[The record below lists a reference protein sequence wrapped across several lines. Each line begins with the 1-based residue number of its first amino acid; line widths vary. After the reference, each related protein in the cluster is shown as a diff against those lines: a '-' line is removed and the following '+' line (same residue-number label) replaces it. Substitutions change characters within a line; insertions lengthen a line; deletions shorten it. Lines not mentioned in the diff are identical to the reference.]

1 MRNFSLLSLVL
12 ALVWLL
18 GACGGAPTG
27 LGAVSAAGTESTVTE
42 AAGGAAPRPADSA
55 ALRVLEQNNS
65 DGYYY
70 QDQAGVSPLLHYV
83 DFATAQD
90 LPLCANP
97 NCTHKDDTC
106 TAWADQG
113 YMLGVAGE
121 RLILL
126 CSGGTMD
133 APRPRIDQMALDGTG
148 RRTLAQLDSGWT
160 YASVGNPGMGV
171 SWPALTDGEALYVP
185 VEEWVQTISLDYT
198 PKRDLLR
205 VPFDGG
211 ESASL
216 GLSLDSRDQILGA
229 SGRTL
234 VISRTLV
241 EPGVRDDVSAAPPK
255 ALVVLDLDTG
265 TETTLY
271 TAAAPLGQDTPVWVG
286 EEACYVVDCATGDV
300 LALPL
305 DGAAGRTLANIGPL
319 TLPGANRFDGMVNGR
334 LSLLTPARSL
344 DELGFTSDW
353 QRTLIDTESGAV
365 TISPLLRY
373 DFSHYMPV
381 PLLAITEDVVL
392 VEYELRQQDTV
403 MMGQDGNIFQ
413 KPDLAPLRAL
423 MTPQE
428 FLAGDMTAYRDIAVL
443 DGA

>member
-160 YASVGNPGMGV
+160 YA
-171 SWPALTDGEALYVP
+171 
-185 VEEWVQTISLDYT
+185 
-198 PKRDLLR
+198 
-205 VPFDGG
+205 
-211 ESASL
+211 
-216 GLSLDSRDQILGA
+216 
-229 SGRTL
+229 
-234 VISRTLV
+234 
-241 EPGVRDDVSAAPPK
+241 
-255 ALVVLDLDTG
+255 
-265 TETTLY
+265 
-271 TAAAPLGQDTPVWVG
+271 
-286 EEACYVVDCATGDV
+286 
-300 LALPL
+300 
-305 DGAAGRTLANIGPL
+305 
-319 TLPGANRFDGMVNGR
+319 
-334 LSLLTPARSL
+334 
-344 DELGFTSDW
+344 
-353 QRTLIDTESGAV
+353 
-365 TISPLLRY
+365 
-373 DFSHYMPV
+373 
-381 PLLAITEDVVL
+381 
-392 VEYELRQQDTV
+392 
-403 MMGQDGNIFQ
+403 
-413 KPDLAPLRAL
+413 
-423 MTPQE
+423 
-428 FLAGDMTAYRDIAVL
+428 
-443 DGA
+443 